1 MADINIGSLPAAAS
15 IEDDSLLVAE
25 QQGEAVHFTGK
36 QLKDYAKAG
45 LDALVA
51 QAQTAAEAA
60 DKAATQ
66 AEAAAKTAAEQ
77 AAAVTDDAEAAA
89 QAAQTA
95 TEAQAAAQAAREA
108 AENAKTAAE
117 QAASA
122 AAQAAADEV
131 KATLED
137 YVTQA
142 EQAKNDAQSAAGT
155 AAEAVRATL
164 EGYVTDAEAARDAAQ
179 AAAGT
184 AADETAAAVRGSLQE
199 YVDEANQAKTD
210 AQNAAQTAADDA
222 VAEATQQVAGYV
234 AAAESAKEAAE
245 KARDEAQAIV
255 GGDFMDK
262 SVYDPQGKARDI
274 FAYVDEMLGSAG
286 AQVAKATL
294 PKGRMRGDVNGDG
307 EVSIDDVFIIQK
319 AITNGAAETW
329 NEVQRWAADTNMD
342 SKIGIIDAMQIRA
355 FLTGNAGLLTKTPAF
370 SDYYENWVYVKVDDT
385 SGYFYTDIAL
395 EGVTAACSAIV
406 AVQGDHKRDAFAGA
420 ECMDGFV
427 RVKANLLPVAD
438 AACLVFY
445 SPGDGT
451 AVVLPENVIDRTGA
465 PMELTVASA
474 TVGSTKIFGLTITD
488 DGAMTATDGDGNAYP
503 IGAGGGSEVV
513 KVTMPKG
520 RMRGDINGDGEISF
534 DDAMMAI
541 DPNYVPSD
549 DVEAWCGDADQ
560 DGMVNYMDY
569 FAITGGGFDMAD
581 YYGNW
586 AYADGYF
593 HTDIPVEGL
602 TAACSAIV
610 AVQGDHKRDAFAGAE
625 CMDGYIRIKANL
637 LPLTDTV
644 CLVFF
649 SPGDGTAV
657 VVPENVV
664 DRVGAPTEMRL
675 ASSDGIKI
683 FTLTIT
689 DAGVITATGNDG
701 TAYTFTGTAVT
712 T

>member
-1 MADINIGSLPAAAS
+1 MADRPIGSLPAAAS

-36 QLKDYAKAG
+36 QLKDYAKSG
-45 LDALVA
+45 LDALVT

-60 DKAATQ
+60 DKDATD
-66 AEAAAKTAAEQ
+66 AEAAAKIAAEK

-89 QAAQTA
+89 QAARTA
-95 TEAQAAAQAAREA
+95 TEAKAAAQAACEA

-131 KATLED
+131 KATLE
-137 YVTQA
+137 V
-142 EQAKNDAQSAAGT
+142 
-155 AAEAVRATL
+155 
-164 EGYVTDAEAARDAAQ
+164 YVTDAEAARDAAQ

-184 AADETAAAVRGSLQE
+184 AADETVAAVRGSLQE
-199 YVDEANQAKTD
+199 YVDEANQAKTA

-234 AAAESAKEAAE
+234 VAAESAKEAAE

-262 SVYDPQGKARDI
+262 NVYDPTGKATDI
-274 FAYVDEMLGSAG
+274 FSYVDEMLGSAG

-307 EVSIDDVFIIQK
+307 E
-319 AITNGAAETW
+319 
-329 NEVQRWAADTNMD
+329 
-342 SKIGIIDAMQIRA
+342 
-355 FLTGNAGLLTKTPAF
+355 
-370 SDYYENWVYVKVDDT
+370 
-385 SGYFYTDIAL
+385 
-395 EGVTAACSAIV
+395 
-406 AVQGDHKRDAFAGA
+406 
-420 ECMDGFV
+420 
-427 RVKANLLPVAD
+427 
-438 AACLVFY
+438 
-445 SPGDGT
+445 
-451 AVVLPENVIDRTGA
+451 
-465 PMELTVASA
+465 
-474 TVGSTKIFGLTITD
+474 
-488 DGAMTATDGDGNAYP
+488 
-503 IGAGGGSEVV
+503 
-513 KVTMPKG
+513 
-520 RMRGDINGDGEISF
+520 ISF
-534 DDAMMAI
+534 DDAIMTV
-541 DPNYVPSD
+541 DVNYVPSN
-549 DVEAWCGDADQ
+549 DVEAWCADVDQ
-560 DGMVNYMDY
+560 DGMVNYMDF
-569 FAITGGGFDMAD
+569 FAITGSGFDMAD

-586 AYADGYF
+586 AYTDGYF

-602 TAACSAIV
+602 TAGSSAIV
-610 AVQGDHKRDAFAGAE
+610 VAQGNHKRDAFAGAE

-637 LPLTDTV
+637 LPLMDTV

-664 DRVGAPTEMRL
+664 ERTGATKEIRL

-683 FTLTIT
+683 FSFTIT
-689 DAGVITATGNDG
+689 DAGVITATANDG